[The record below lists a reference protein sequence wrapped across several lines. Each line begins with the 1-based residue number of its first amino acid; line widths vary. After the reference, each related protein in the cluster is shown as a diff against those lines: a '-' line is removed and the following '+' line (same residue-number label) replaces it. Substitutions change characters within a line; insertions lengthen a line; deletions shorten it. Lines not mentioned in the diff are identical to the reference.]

1 MEIYTKYA
9 YPTDGISSSSD
20 LYSWQCESAS
30 FCVMIH
36 ICLLLPSDVMFP
48 FVLLCFACTLL
59 LPRISLLT
67 LRDWIVGLLKGSFT
81 NWLSNTK

>member
-9 YPTDGISSSSD
+9 YLIDGISSSSD
-20 LYSWQCESAS
+20 RCSWQCEGAS
-30 FCVMIH
+30 FCAMIH
-36 ICLLLPSDVMFP
+36 ICLLLPSGVMFP

-67 LRDWIVGLLKGSFT
+67 LGDWIVGLLKGSFT
-81 NWLSNTK
+81 NWLPNTK